1 MTSNELLKLDI
12 DDRNVATLTLNRP
25 EVHNAFNAEL
35 VAELHASFD
44 KLANG
49 DTPRVLVLAGAG
61 KSFSAGA
68 DMTWMK
74 GMAAASEADNRADAK
89 KLAAM
94 LRALDEL
101 PCPTVARV
109 HGAAFGGGVGL
120 VACCDIA
127 VAGEKAK
134 FSLSEVRLGLIPAT
148 IASFVISRIG
158 TGEARRWML
167 TAGRMDAK
175 TARRIGLVHETAG
188 DLDETLAEIVDEL
201 IAGGPAAQAE
211 CKHLIRHL
219 RDHRGVPETID
230 AETADWIARLRVSG
244 EGQEGLGAFLEKRK
258 PGWQGNG

>member
-1 MTSNELLKLDI
+1 MTDMLKLDI

-35 VAELHASFD
+35 VAALHEKLGELTV
-44 KLANG
+44 G
-49 DTPRVLVLAGAG
+49 ETPRALVLAGEG

-68 DMTWMK
+68 DMNWMK
-74 GMAAASEADNRADAK
+74 GMTEASEADNRADAQ

-120 VACCDIA
+120 VACCDIV

-148 IASFVISRIG
+148 IAPFVIARIG
-158 TGEARRWML
+158 TGQARRWML
-167 TAGRMDAK
+167 TAERMSAK
-175 TARRIGLVHETAG
+175 TARRVGLVHETAE
-188 DLDETLAEIVDEL
+188 DIDETIDDIVDQL
-201 IAGGPAAQAE
+201 LAGGPVAQAE

-219 RDHRGVPETID
+219 RDHRGVPDTVD
-230 AETADWIARLRVSG
+230 AETADWIARLRVSD

-258 PGWQGNG
+258 PAWAED